1 MLDLRN
7 FCSML
12 VRRRLK
18 QALSELQPFK
28 AIRNYMGG
36 MQKMA
41 KFLFEWMHVYFS
53 HDSAD
58 IQKQDKNNSWRSNQH
73 N

>member
-41 KFLFEWMHVYFS
+41 KFLFE
-53 HDSAD
+53 
-58 IQKQDKNNSWRSNQH
+58 
-73 N
+73 